1 MNDVQLNIRGESWF
15 QDEDLVR
22 LMTLLNRDGDNA
34 RIVGGAVRDAL
45 FNIFWKRKRKIGD
58 IDIASRLTPL
68 ENIELLE
75 QAGIKVVATGLKHG
89 TITAVI
95 NKKPFEITTLRKDIR
110 TDGRHAEVEFS
121 KDWSDDA
128 RRRDF
133 TINALYLGKDGT
145 VYDPLDSFQDIKAA
159 RVRFIGD
166 ARKRIRE
173 DALRILRFFR
183 FSSDIEVGGVDEEG
197 MLAAVELKDLI
208 GTLSGERIRDEF
220 KKILTSKRAM
230 QTIPMLATIGLL
242 REILPECNGYGDFLK
257 YIKREKKL
265 GRKNVIGRFSCLLPK
280 DEKIIVEASRRLK
293 LSNKERD
300 QLIAYSRNYER
311 HDLRKKTLRRVLYLN
326 GKDVVI
332 HNLIRLGLLD
342 KKSLGYINEYQIPE
356 MPLSGKDLMKEG
368 WEAGRD
374 MGEELKR
381 RETAW
386 IDADF
391 NLKGI
396 QGSP

>member
-1 MNDVQLNIRGESWF
+1 M
-15 QDEDLVR
+15 R

-300 QLIAYSRNYER
+300 QLIAYSRDYER

>member
-1 MNDVQLNIRGESWF
+1 M
-15 QDEDLVR
+15 
-22 LMTLLNRDGDNA
+22 
-34 RIVGGAVRDAL
+34 
-45 FNIFWKRKRKIGD
+45 
-58 IDIASRLTPL
+58 
-68 ENIELLE
+68 
-75 QAGIKVVATGLKHG
+75 
-89 TITAVI
+89 
-95 NKKPFEITTLRKDIR
+95 
-110 TDGRHAEVEFS
+110 
-121 KDWSDDA
+121 
-128 RRRDF
+128 
-133 TINALYLGKDGT
+133 
-145 VYDPLDSFQDIKAA
+145 
-159 RVRFIGD
+159 
-166 ARKRIRE
+166 
-173 DALRILRFFR
+173 
-183 FSSDIEVGGVDEEG
+183 GGVDEEG

-300 QLIAYSRNYER
+300 QLIAYSRDYER